1 MHNTSLEYKT
11 EIKKP
16 SRSFECRITIG
27 DRIFYNEDIVNVIID
42 GNIQPQDGFMIG
54 STTSQTLDL
63 TLLNKEDSIY
73 STNQI
78 KLEIGLK
85 IGDTIEYIPMGL
97 YNIDDVEKT
106 DHTIKFTTFDNM
118 IKFETPYFSNLGD
131 TPTLQQVVNE
141 LASKT
146 GVQFTGSLPSYTVKK
161 LEGFTCREILSY
173 AASVCG
179 GNAVI
184 TRDGKFTIVY
194 PKDINYSIDANNYID
209 LKREEVKY
217 KIGKVSC
224 QVKEKEII
232 SKGSLGTDSMEL
244 LFENPWVSETILTD
258 IYNRLNGFE
267 YLGYSLKWQGDL
279 SLDVGDIITCIDVKG
294 VVRKLPILS
303 QKFTYTGGLTSEVAA
318 KGETKNK
325 NSFSSSGSMGN
336 KVNRV
341 VTEVALINKAFID
354 YAHINDADI
363 VNLKAQTAKIHD
375 LEVETANINN
385 LLAGSIGAGSTQ
397 TIHLTAKN
405 VTMEDAF
412 IKELI
417 ASRISVSD
425 LLASDISTN
434 KFRIVSDNGGIEIV
448 GATQQ
453 FKDKSNKVRI
463 QMGQDTQGN
472 FNFILRG
479 EDGTTTLI
487 DHTGIKEKAIAN
499 DLIKENMVATNAIG
513 EKQINYSSLITGLN
527 KDTNTQL
534 IKASKVALDT
544 TGQSLEISFNSLKSN
559 VDNIEV
565 VGRNLLKGTSSAFT
579 SRMMTEWNSLY
590 YTYTIE
596 ELGLNVGDKI
606 SFGLYLKFGETLC
619 GGSARI
625 TFFDSSNV
633 NIKNEIDKNFIKS
646 NEEGYSYITTTVPEN
661 AVLISI
667 GVQRETPGEG
677 LAKFNFYVKKEKLE
691 KGNKPTDWTPAP
703 EDIDKKIESNTTSI
717 KAINGQIDTL
727 VKDTKIEDNGTVVKL
742 QDFYSIFKQTSKDIS
757 LKVESLETMEIGA
770 RNLVLDTA
778 FKNLWSIWN
787 TTKSTIVMTESGQK
801 LMFNDLAQSAILSS
815 LTEKLIKGEKYT
827 LSFSARGTLNKT
839 EVYIITTISPN
850 SQIFAKLG
858 ALNESD
864 YTKITFT
871 FTYNSENISNK
882 LFIGGTSSA
891 VGQWIEVK
899 SNSIKL
905 EKGEKSTDWTP
916 APEDTDSKISDLSSR
931 MAAAEIKLEPG
942 KITQSISDAI
952 NDGIASISTV
962 ATILDKN
969 GFTVKNGAISI
980 LNNAGQKVFYG
991 EANGDLTLAG
1001 KLKTGNAVLTSNDL
1015 TFSNGAGKTLS
1026 MKNGKLNIFKYS
1038 KEWNNI
1044 YLGSLTASQINNYY
1058 GMQIMGGSPC
1068 YYADFGY
1075 DYSVHTE
1082 DDGFSASSLLRLV
1095 FTDFPNN
1102 KKGVH
1107 IYNAP
1112 LVMHNH
1118 INLENNVL
1126 YTDSK
1131 RNDSVFSTDK
1141 GTYIGSEKM
1150 ISFGVVNPNG
1160 ELYHNTYLTLNNRA
1174 IANSVGLD
1182 AYCWLDMHKNEIWN
1196 TTLRN
1201 SYSSASAAPM
1211 ALRSSFAAATFT
1223 TKNIYK
1229 ETTAIEGYKDQ
1240 IRIPITANTVDGS
1253 CRINIPPVFLSILES
1268 FTIVG
1273 LTKYSKGDIWIAEE
1287 YEDYFIVNSD
1297 ADMKFSLDMV
1307 IFKNAI

>member
-1 MHNTSLEYKT
+1 MYNTSSEYKT

-16 SRSFECRITIG
+16 SRSFECKITIG
-27 DRIFYNEDIVNVIID
+27 DRMFYNEDIVNVIID

-63 TLLNKEDSIY
+63 TLLNKGDSIY

-85 IGDTIEYIPMGL
+85 IGTTIEYILMGY

-106 DHTIKFTTFDNM
+106 DYTIKFAAFDNM
-118 IKFETPYFSNLGD
+118 IKFETPYFSSLGD
-131 TPTLQQVVNE
+131 TPTLTQVVNE

-146 GVQFTGSLPSYTVKK
+146 GVQFVGSLPSYTVKK

-363 VNLKAQTAKIHD
+363 VNLKAETAKIHD

-385 LLAGSIGAGSTQ
+385 LLAGNIGAGSTQ

-405 VTMEDAF
+405 VTMDDAF

-434 KFRIVSDNGGIEIV
+434 NFRIVSDNGGIEIV

-453 FKDKSNKVRI
+453 FKDKNNKVRI

-499 DLIKENMVATNAIG
+499 DLIKENMVAANAIG

-579 SRMMTEWNSLY
+579 SRIMTEWNSLY

-633 NIKNEIDKNFIKS
+633 NIKNEIDKKIIKS

-667 GVQRETPGEG
+667 GVQREIPGEG
-677 LAKFNFYVKKEKLE
+677 LAKFNFSAKKEKLE
-691 KGNKPTDWTPAP
+691 KGTKVTDWTPAP

-727 VKDTKIEDNGTVVKL
+727 VKDTTITDNGTSVKL
-742 QDFYSIFKQTSKDIS
+742 QDFYSTFKQTSKDIS
-757 LKVESLETMEIGA
+757 LKVESLETMKIGG
-770 RNLVLDTA
+770 RNLIGNSAPTTLDGWNSAGVSHTKELIDDAVSPSGKVIKVTFTA
-778 FKNLWSIWN
+778 TGSSGGTHKPPFKRLEVGKEYTWSVW
-787 TTKSTIVMTESGQK
+787 
-801 LMFNDLAQSAILSS
+801 
-815 LTEKLIKGEKYT
+815 IKGNNSKQISVGHEQGGRKAITLVANIWTKYSNT
-827 LSFSARGTLNKT
+827 FVATDTVNQSFVFYLNSPAIGDAYFVHSLLLQEGNK
-839 EVYIITTISPN
+839 IIT
-850 SQIFAKLG
+850 
-858 ALNESD
+858 D
-864 YTKITFT
+864 
-871 FTYNSENISNK
+871 
-882 LFIGGTSSA
+882 
-891 VGQWIEVK
+891 WI
-899 SNSIKL
+899 
-905 EKGEKSTDWTP
+905 P
-916 APEDTDSKISDLSSR
+916 AIEDTDSKVNDLSSR
-931 MAAAEIKLEPG
+931 IETAEINLKPG
-942 KITQSISDAI
+942 TITQSISEAI
-952 NDGIASISTV
+952 NGGTASISTV

-1201 SYSSASAAPM
+1201 SYSSAAPM
-1211 ALRSSFAAATFT
+1211 ALRSSFAAPTFT
-1223 TKNIYK
+1223 TKNVYK

-1268 FTIVG
+1268 FIIVG
-1273 LTKYSKGDIWIAEE
+1273 LTKYGKGDIWIAEE
-1287 YEDYFIVNSD
+1287 FEDYFIVNSD
-1297 ADMKFSLDMV
+1297 VDMKFSLDMV
-1307 IFKNAI
+1307 IFKNTI